1 MVVVALS
8 ITGVINRTRALLAGR
23 KGIRFFQHVMNVR
36 LQLRKGSVYS
46 TTTTLLFRI
55 APCVYLGAALIAF
68 LFIPVANLEP
78 ICSFHGDIV
87 FVAYL
92 LALSRVAL
100 ILAAMDTGSSFETEL
115 MGDVKA
121 GFPSPAEDIREKLD
135 LIKLL
140 VKHKASTFFFRVDG
154 VSMVDSGMDEGD
166 ILIVDRAIDPY
177 NNCKAVCYIDGEYT
191 VKRVE
196 MSDKGVRLMPANE
209 NKTTYKPIEITSE
222 NNFLIWG
229 VVTWVIK
236 KM

>member
-1 MVVVALS
+1 
-8 ITGVINRTRALLAGR
+8 
-23 KGIRFFQHVMNVR
+23 
-36 LQLRKGSVYS
+36 
-46 TTTTLLFRI
+46 
-55 APCVYLGAALIAF
+55 
-68 LFIPVANLEP
+68 
-78 ICSFHGDIV
+78 
-87 FVAYL
+87 
-92 LALSRVAL
+92 
-100 ILAAMDTGSSFETEL
+100 

-209 NKTTYKPIEITSE
+209 SKTIYKPIEITPE
-222 NNFLIWG
+222 NNFIIWG
-229 VVTWVIK
+229 VVSWVIK